1 MNIFKVSVI
10 VNFHNGEKYL
20 KKCLD
25 SIINQNYKNIEI
37 ILWDN
42 GSNDGSSNVI
52 KIFKDE
58 RIKYIFNKKKIPLY
72 KARNEAI
79 KSSNGEFIA
88 FLDSDDWWEKD
99 YLSSREKF
107 FSNTEFDFFYS
118 NSKFFYEKINKFKI
132 YKNYKLPEGNIF
144 NNLSRDYF
152 IIISG
157 VIFRRGI
164 FTKYGLFNESYNIIG
179 DYEFL
184 MKISQFCKAH
194 SLNLPLLNYRV
205 HENNFSKLHSKMFYE
220 EFKDWFNKNIIE
232 DKNKSYLNNL
242 KYYYTRLSYLE
253 ISNLILNEKKNLN
266 LLKKIFNHQSF
277 KEKIKFI
284 ILFFTPKKFFK
295 YLKK

>member
-1 MNIFKVSVI
+1 MNNFKVSVI

-25 SIINQNYKNIEI
+25 SIIKQNYKNIEI

-52 KIFKDE
+52 KIFKDD

-72 KARNEAI
+72 KARNKAI
-79 KSSNGEFIA
+79 QSSNGELIA

-99 YLSSREKF
+99 YLSSREKI

-118 NSKFFYEKINKFKI
+118 NSNFFYEKLNKFKI

-157 VIFRRGI
+157 VIFRKGI

-205 HENNFSKLHSKMFYE
+205 HDNNFSKLHSKMFYE
-220 EFKDWFNKNIIE
+220 EFKDWFDKNIIE
-232 DKNKSYLNNL
+232 DKNKNYLNNI
-242 KYYYTRLSYLE
+242 KYYSIKLSYLE
-253 ISNLILNEKKNLN
+253 ISNLILNEKKNFN
-266 LLKKIFNHQSF
+266 LLKKIFKHQSF

>member
-1 MNIFKVSVI
+1 MSNIKLSVI

-25 SIINQNYKNIEI
+25 SIIEQNYKNIEI

-42 GSNDGSSNVI
+42 GSNDGSSNII
-52 KIFKDE
+52 KTYSDD
-58 RIKYIFNKKKIPLY
+58 RIKYIFNKNKVALY
-72 KARNEAI
+72 KARNQAI
-79 KSSNGEFIA
+79 MYSSGEFIA

-99 YLSSREKF
+99 YLSSREIF
-107 FSNTEFDFFYS
+107 FSNSDFDFFYS
-118 NSKFFYEKINKFKI
+118 NTNFFYEKLNKYKI
-132 YKNYKLPEGNIF
+132 YKNYDLPNGNIF
-144 NNLSRDYF
+144 NNLSKDYF
-152 IIISG
+152 LIISG
-157 VIFRRGI
+157 VIFRRDI
-164 FTKYGLFNESYNIIG
+164 FKNFGLFNESYNIIG
-179 DYEFL
+179 DYEYL

-194 SLNLPLLNYRV
+194 SSNIPMLNYRV

-220 EFKDWFNKNIIE
+220 EFKDWFNKNILE
-232 DKNKSYLNNL
+232 DKNKNYLKNIKNFSA
-242 KYYYTRLSYLE
+242 KLSYLE

-266 LLKKIFNHQSF
+266 LFIKILKHVSL

>member
-1 MNIFKVSVI
+1 MDKKVSVI
-10 VNFHNGEKYL
+10 VNFHNGDKYL
-20 KKCLD
+20 YDCIK
-25 SIINQNYKNIEI
+25 SILNQSYNNLEI

-42 GSNDGSSNVI
+42 FSSDNSFKIIKKFNDH
-52 KIFKDE
+52 
-58 RIKYIFNKKKIPLY
+58 RIKYFFNKIKEPLY
-72 KARNEAI
+72 KARNQAI
-79 KSSNGEFIA
+79 LASTGDLIA

-99 YLSSREKF
+99 YLSSRKIF

-118 NSKFFYEKINKFKI
+118 NSNFFYEKANKFKI

-157 VIFRRGI
+157 VIFRRDT

-220 EFKDWFNKNIIE
+220 EFKDWFDKNIIE
-232 DKNKSYLNNL
+232 DKNKNYLNNI
-242 KYYYTRLSYLE
+242 KYYNIKLSYLE
-253 ISNLILNEKKNLN
+253 ISNLILNEKKNFN
-266 LLKKIFNHQSF
+266 LLKKIFKHQSL

>member
-1 MNIFKVSVI
+1 MNNLKVSVI

-25 SIINQNYKNIEI
+25 SIIEQNYKNIEI

-52 KIFKDE
+52 NIFKDD
-58 RIKYIFNKKKIPLY
+58 RIKYTFNKKKIPLY

-79 KSSNGEFIA
+79 QCSNGEFIA

-99 YLSSREKF
+99 YLSSRENF

-118 NSKFFYEKINKFKI
+118 NANLFYEKANKFKI
-132 YKNYKLPEGNIF
+132 YKSYKLPEGNIF

-157 VIFRRGI
+157 VIFRRNI

-220 EFKDWFNKNIIE
+220 EFKDWFDKNIIE
-232 DKNKSYLNNL
+232 DKNKNYLNNI
-242 KYYYTRLSYLE
+242 KFYNIKLSYLE
-253 ISNLILNEKKNLN
+253 ISNLILNEKKNFN
-266 LLKKIFNHQSF
+266 LLKKILKHQSF

-284 ILFFTPKKFFK
+284 ILFFTSKKFFK

>member
-1 MNIFKVSVI
+1 M
-10 VNFHNGEKYL
+10 L
-20 KKCLD
+20 
-25 SIINQNYKNIEI
+25 
-37 ILWDN
+37 
-42 GSNDGSSNVI
+42 
-52 KIFKDE
+52 
-58 RIKYIFNKKKIPLY
+58 
-72 KARNEAI
+72 
-79 KSSNGEFIA
+79 
-88 FLDSDDWWEKD
+88 
-99 YLSSREKF
+99 
-107 FSNTEFDFFYS
+107 
-118 NSKFFYEKINKFKI
+118 I

-157 VIFRRGI
+157 VIFRRDI

-205 HENNFSKLHSKMFYE
+205 HDNNFSKLHSKMFYE
-220 EFKDWFNKNIIE
+220 EFKDWFDKNIIE
-232 DKNKSYLNNL
+232 EKSKNYLNNI
-242 KYYYTRLSYLE
+242 KYYNIKLSYLE
-253 ISNLILNEKKNLN
+253 ISNLILNEKKNFN
-266 LLKKIFNHQSF
+266 LLKKIFKHQSF